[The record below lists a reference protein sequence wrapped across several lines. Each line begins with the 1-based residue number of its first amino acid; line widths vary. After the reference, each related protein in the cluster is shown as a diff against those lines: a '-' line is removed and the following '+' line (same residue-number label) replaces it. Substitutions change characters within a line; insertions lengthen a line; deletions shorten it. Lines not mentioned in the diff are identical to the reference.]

1 VSSPYLPNDPRA
13 TAAKHTL
20 PAHLVPERAG
30 VVAFLSGQKR
40 AGDWILPRLFRAVA
54 AMGNVEIDLTNARF
68 APGTSHIE
76 VRSILGN
83 IEIFVPPYVRVECI
97 GHGMLGN
104 FEQKGTA
111 QTRAPH
117 DAPVIVVDGLAFL
130 GNVEVK
136 VVDPDAPGFV
146 DRLLER
152 FTG

>member
-1 VSSPYLPNDPRA
+1 VSSPYLPDDPRSSDRG
-13 TAAKHTL
+13 HIL
-20 PAHLVPERAG
+20 PTHLVPERAG

-54 AMGNVEIDLTNARF
+54 ALGNVEIDLTAARF

-76 VRSILGN
+76 VRSIFGN
-83 IEIFVPPYVRVECI
+83 IEILVPPHVRVECN
-97 GHGMLGN
+97 GSGVLGN

-111 QTRAPH
+111 QSRFPY
-117 DAPVIVVDGLAFL
+117 DAPTIVVDGLAFL

-146 DRLLER
+146 DRLIER